1 MTHGLDLTLF
11 ALYLVFN
18 IALGIWV
25 ARRRTAGTRDYF
37 LAGEGLPWYTI
48 GGSIIA
54 ANIST
59 EHFIG
64 MIGVAYAVGF
74 VVAQW
79 EWGNWFTFSALIWVF
94 LPYYIRGGLYTMP
107 EFLERRYNSTCRYL
121 FAVCS
126 LVLWIIAQMAV
137 VMLAG
142 GKAMKGMFGIDE
154 RLTIL
159 GLAVLAGSYTIY
171 GGLRS
176 VAWTDFLQFV
186 VMMLGG
192 LIVTVIG
199 LQRVDGLGN
208 LMHFAPGKFK
218 IIYPITDKDYPWFGV
233 WSLFISIG
241 IWYNCTNQFIVQR
254 CLGARSEWDA
264 RMGVVFAGF
273 MKILLPLLVVIPGI
287 VAFKLFPGLSDKD
300 QAFPTLVRELVPVGL
315 SGIVMA
321 GLASGMLSHI
331 SSVLNSCSTVFTMD
345 LYKTLLGKNKT
356 DQHLVRVGRFSA
368 FGILTISTLLALWFT
383 LPPSP
388 TFSAGDFKDL
398 PALATELN
406 QQSDGVSQYLNG
418 RFSETTRQTL
428 SAQQGPGSDAGLLK
442 EALVQEFN
450 RVIRSQAIYEEQRFA
465 GVKLAEETR
474 RLLGQ
479 NPTGKDLVRLNR
491 LLLEDAY
498 PLAIVKK
505 SNLGVFDLIQNVG
518 AWVAAP
524 IAAVFLLGVLWKRTT
539 AAAATF
545 VLLFAFPYTWL
556 VEYVLFKQVSWL
568 MPFDNWLNRTFL
580 VWATS
585 MVVLVAVSLL
595 TPPPAPEKIKGII
608 WSWKV
613 TVLPESERQRNRGLR
628 NLLLW
633 WCVFIGIMA
642 VLYAYMMWFQFW
654 GPGAGS

>member
-1 MTHGLDLTLF
+1 MTHTLDFILF
-11 ALYLVFN
+11 ACYLVFN

-25 ARRRTAGTRDYF
+25 ARRKTGGTRGYF
-37 LAGEGLPWYTI
+37 LAGDGLPWYAI

-79 EWGNWFTFSALIWVF
+79 EWGNWFTFSALIWIF
-94 LPYYIRGGLYTMP
+94 LPYYSRGGLYTMP

-126 LVLWIIAQMAV
+126 LVLWIVAQMAV

-154 RLTIL
+154 TLTIL
-159 GLAVLAGSYTIY
+159 CLALLAGSYTIY
-171 GGLRS
+171 GGLVS

-199 LQRVDGLGN
+199 LHQVGGLHD
-208 LMHFAPGKFK
+208 LMLFAPEKFK

-264 RMGVVFAGF
+264 RAGVIFAGF
-273 MKILLPLLVVIPGI
+273 MKILLPLLVVVPGI
-287 VAFKLFPGLSDKD
+287 VAFKLYPSLADKD

-345 LYKTLLGKNKT
+345 LYKPFFGRDKSEE
-356 DQHLVRVGRFSA
+356 HLVRVGRLSA
-368 FGILTISTLLALWFT
+368 FAILAVATLLAVWF
-383 LPPSP
+383 SY
-388 TFSAGDFKDL
+388 
-398 PALATELN
+398 
-406 QQSDGVSQYLNG
+406 QQ
-418 RFSETTRQTL
+418 
-428 SAQQGPGSDAGLLK
+428 
-442 EALVQEFN
+442 
-450 RVIRSQAIYEEQRFA
+450 
-465 GVKLAEETR
+465 
-474 RLLGQ
+474 
-479 NPTGKDLVRLNR
+479 
-491 LLLEDAY
+491 
-498 PLAIVKK
+498 
-505 SNLGVFDLIQNVG
+505 LGVFVLIQNVG

-524 IAAVFLLGVLWKRTT
+524 IAAVFLLGVLWRRTT
-539 AAAATF
+539 AWAATF
-545 VLLFAFPYTWL
+545 VLLFAFPFTAF
-556 VEYVLFKQVSWL
+556 VEYYLFKHVSWL
-568 MPFDNWLNRTFL
+568 MPFDNWLNRTFV

-585 MVVLVAVSLL
+585 MLLLVVLSFV
-595 TPPPAPEKIKGII
+595 TQPPDAEKIKGII

-613 TVLPESERQRNRGLR
+613 TRLPDSERQRNRGLR
-628 NLLLW
+628 NLFLW
-633 WCVFIGIMA
+633 WCLFIGLMA
-642 VLYAYMMWFQFW
+642 VLYAYMMWFQFA
-654 GPGAGS
+654 GPGSGQR

>member
-1 MTHGLDLTLF
+1 MTHGLDFVLF
-11 ALYLVFN
+11 ALYLAFN

-25 ARRRTAGTRDYF
+25 ARRKTAGTRDYF
-37 LAGEGLPWYTI
+37 LAGDGLPWYTI

-79 EWGNWFTFSALIWVF
+79 EWGNWFTFTALIWIF

-107 EFLERRYNSTCRYL
+107 EFLERRFNPTCRYL

-126 LVLWIIAQMAV
+126 LVLWIVAQMAV

-142 GKAMKGMFGIDE
+142 GKAMKGMFGWNE
-154 RLTIL
+154 TATII

-171 GGLRS
+171 GGLVS
-176 VAWTDFLQFV
+176 VAWTDFLQFI
-186 VMMLGG
+186 VMMIGG
-192 LIVTVIG
+192 LVVTLVG
-199 LQRVDGLGN
+199 LHQVGGLHE
-208 LMHFAPGKFK
+208 LMMVAPEKFK
-218 IIYPITDKDYPWFGV
+218 IIYPITDKEYPWFGV

-287 VAFKLFPGLSDKD
+287 VAFKLYPNLADKD
-300 QAFPTLVRELVPVGL
+300 QAFPTLVRELVPAGL

-345 LYKTLLGKNKT
+345 LYKPFLGRGKSE
-356 DQHLVRVGRFSA
+356 QQMVRVGRTSA
-368 FGILTISTLLALWFT
+368 FAILVVATLLAIWF
-383 LPPSP
+383 S
-388 TFSAGDFKDL
+388 
-398 PALATELN
+398 
-406 QQSDGVSQYLNG
+406 Y
-418 RFSETTRQTL
+418 RQ
-428 SAQQGPGSDAGLLK
+428 
-442 EALVQEFN
+442 
-450 RVIRSQAIYEEQRFA
+450 
-465 GVKLAEETR
+465 
-474 RLLGQ
+474 
-479 NPTGKDLVRLNR
+479 
-491 LLLEDAY
+491 
-498 PLAIVKK
+498 
-505 SNLGVFDLIQNVG
+505 LGVFVLIQNVG

-539 AAAATF
+539 AWAATF
-545 VLLFAFPYTWL
+545 VLLFAFPYTAF
-556 VEYVLFKQVSWL
+556 VEYYLFKHVSWL

-580 VWATS
+580 VWASS
-585 MVVLVAVSLL
+585 MVLLVLLSLV
-595 TPPPAPEKIKGII
+595 TKPPAPEKIKGII
-608 WSWKV
+608 WSWSVAK
-613 TVLPESERQRNRGLR
+613 LPESERERNRGLR
-628 NLLLW
+628 NLFLW
-633 WCVFIGIMA
+633 WCLFIGIMA
-642 VLYAYMMWFQFW
+642 ALYAYVMWFQFW
-654 GPGAGS
+654 GPGSRHG

>member
-1 MTHGLDLTLF
+1 MTHRLDIVLF
-11 ALYLVFN
+11 ALYLLVN
-18 IALGIWV
+18 IALGLWV
-25 ARRRTAGTRDYF
+25 ARRKTAGTRDYF
-37 LAGEGLPWYTI
+37 LAGEGLPWYAI

-79 EWGNWFTFSALIWVF
+79 EWGNWFTFSALIWIF

-107 EFLERRYNSTCRYL
+107 EFLERRYNATCRYL

-142 GKAMKGMFGIDE
+142 GKAMKGMFGWDE
-154 RLTIL
+154 TLTIVC
-159 GLAVLAGSYTIY
+159 LAVLAGSYTIY

-186 VMMLGG
+186 VMMVGG
-192 LIVTVIG
+192 LVVTVIG
-199 LQRVDGLGN
+199 LHQVGGLPE
-208 LMHFAPGKFK
+208 LMLKAPEKFK

-233 WSLFISIG
+233 WSLFLSIG

-287 VAFKLFPGLSDKD
+287 VAFKLYPSLTDKD
-300 QAFPTLVRELVPVGL
+300 QAFPTLVRDLVPAGL
-315 SGIVMA
+315 SGVVMA

-345 LYKTLLGKNKT
+345 LYRPVLGRHRSER
-356 DQHLVRVGRFSA
+356 HLVRVGRVSA
-368 FGILTISTLLALWFT
+368 FVILALATLLAIWF
-383 LPPSP
+383 SH
-388 TFSAGDFKDL
+388 
-398 PALATELN
+398 
-406 QQSDGVSQYLNG
+406 
-418 RFSETTRQTL
+418 RQ
-428 SAQQGPGSDAGLLK
+428 
-442 EALVQEFN
+442 
-450 RVIRSQAIYEEQRFA
+450 
-465 GVKLAEETR
+465 
-474 RLLGQ
+474 
-479 NPTGKDLVRLNR
+479 
-491 LLLEDAY
+491 
-498 PLAIVKK
+498 
-505 SNLGVFDLIQNVG
+505 LGVFVLIQNVG

-580 VWATS
+580 VWASS
-585 MVVLVAVSLL
+585 MLLLVIVSLV
-595 TPPPAPEKIKGII
+595 TAPPAPDKIAGII

-613 TVLPESERQRNRGLR
+613 AKLPESERGRNRGLR

-633 WCVFIGIMA
+633 WSLFIGVMA
-642 VLYAYMMWFQFW
+642 ALYAYVMWFQFW
-654 GPGAGS
+654 GPGRPTG

>member
-1 MTHGLDLTLF
+1 MTHRLDIVLF
-11 ALYLVFN
+11 ALYLLVN
-18 IALGIWV
+18 LALGIWV
-25 ARRRTAGTRDYF
+25 ARRKTAGTRDYF

-79 EWGNWFTFSALIWVF
+79 EWGNWFTFSALIWIF

-107 EFLERRYNSTCRYL
+107 EFLERRYNRTCRYL

-142 GKAMKGMFGIDE
+142 GKAMKGMFGWDE
-154 RLTIL
+154 TLTIVC
-159 GLAVLAGSYTIY
+159 LAVLAGSYTIY

-176 VAWTDFLQFV
+176 VAWTDFVQFL
-186 VMMLGG
+186 VMMVGG
-192 LIVTVIG
+192 LVVTVIG
-199 LQRVDGLGN
+199 LNKVGGLPD
-208 LMHFAPGKFK
+208 LMLAAPDKFK
-218 IIYPITDKDYPWFGV
+218 IIYPITDKEYPWFGV

-287 VAFKLFPGLSDKD
+287 VAFRLFPGMKDPD

-315 SGIVMA
+315 SGVVMA
-321 GLASGMLSHI
+321 GLASGLLSHI

-345 LYKTLLGKNKT
+345 LYRPVLGH
-356 DQHLVRVGRFSA
+356 DRSERHLVWVGRVSA
-368 FGILTISTLLALWFT
+368 FGILGVATLLALWFT
-383 LPPSP
+383 
-388 TFSAGDFKDL
+388 
-398 PALATELN
+398 
-406 QQSDGVSQYLNG
+406 
-418 RFSETTRQTL
+418 RQ
-428 SAQQGPGSDAGLLK
+428 K
-442 EALVQEFN
+442 
-450 RVIRSQAIYEEQRFA
+450 
-465 GVKLAEETR
+465 
-474 RLLGQ
+474 
-479 NPTGKDLVRLNR
+479 
-491 LLLEDAY
+491 
-498 PLAIVKK
+498 
-505 SNLGVFDLIQNVG
+505 LGVFVLLQNVG

-539 AAAATF
+539 AWAATF
-545 VLLFAFPYTWL
+545 VLVFGFPYTAF
-556 VEYVLFKQVSWL
+556 VEYYLFKQVSWL

-580 VWATS
+580 VWASS
-585 MVVLVAVSLL
+585 MLLLVVLSLA
-595 TPPPAPEKIKGII
+595 TKPPAPEKVKGII

-613 TVLPESERQRNRGLR
+613 AKLPESERGRNRGLR
-628 NLLLW
+628 NLFLW
-633 WCVFIGIMA
+633 WCLFIGIMA
-642 VLYAYMMWFQFW
+642 ALYAYMLWFQFW
-654 GPGAGS
+654 GPASRAA

>member
-1 MTHGLDLTLF
+1 MTHRLDFVLF
-11 ALYLVFN
+11 GCYLAFN

-25 ARRRTAGTRDYF
+25 ARRRTAGTRNYF

-79 EWGNWFTFSALIWVF
+79 EWGNWFTFSALIWIF

-126 LVLWIIAQMAV
+126 LVLWIVAQMAV

-142 GKAMKGMFGIDE
+142 GKAMKGMFGVDE
-154 RLTIL
+154 TFTIIC
-159 GLAVLAGSYTIY
+159 LAILAGSYTIY
-171 GGLRS
+171 GGLVS

-192 LIVTVIG
+192 LIVTMIG
-199 LQRVDGLGN
+199 LHKVGGLHN
-208 LMHFAPGKFK
+208 LMLFAPEKFK
-218 IIYPITDKDYPWFGV
+218 IIYPITDKQYPWFGV

-273 MKILLPLLVVIPGI
+273 MKIVLPLLVVVPGI
-287 VAFKLFPGLSDKD
+287 VAFKLYPSLADKD

-345 LYKTLLGKNKT
+345 LYKPSLGRGKS
-356 DQHLVRVGRFSA
+356 DQHLVRVGRLSA
-368 FGILTISTLLALWFT
+368 FAILAAATLLAIWF
-383 LPPSP
+383 SY
-388 TFSAGDFKDL
+388 
-398 PALATELN
+398 
-406 QQSDGVSQYLNG
+406 QQ
-418 RFSETTRQTL
+418 
-428 SAQQGPGSDAGLLK
+428 
-442 EALVQEFN
+442 
-450 RVIRSQAIYEEQRFA
+450 
-465 GVKLAEETR
+465 
-474 RLLGQ
+474 
-479 NPTGKDLVRLNR
+479 
-491 LLLEDAY
+491 
-498 PLAIVKK
+498 
-505 SNLGVFDLIQNVG
+505 LGVFVLIQNVG

-539 AAAATF
+539 AWAATF
-545 VLLFAFPYTWL
+545 VLIFAFPYTAF
-556 VEYVLFKQVSWL
+556 VEYYLFKHVSWL

-585 MVVLVAVSLL
+585 MLLLVILSLV
-595 TPPPAPEKIKGII
+595 TEPPDPEKTKGII

-613 TVLPESERQRNRGLR
+613 AALPESQRQRNRGLR
-628 NLLLW
+628 NLFLW
-633 WCVFIGIMA
+633 WCIFIVLMGA
-642 VLYAYMMWFQFW
+642 LYAYMMWFQFA
-654 GPGAGS
+654 GPASRSG

>member
-1 MTHGLDLTLF
+1 MTHTVDFILF
-11 ALYLVFN
+11 ACYLACN

-25 ARRRTAGTRDYF
+25 ARRKSAGTRGYF
-37 LAGEGLPWYTI
+37 LAGDGLPWYAI

-64 MIGVAYAVGF
+64 MIGIAYAVGF

-79 EWGNWFTFSALIWVF
+79 EWGNWFTFSALIWIF

-126 LVLWIIAQMAV
+126 LVLWIVAQMAV

-142 GKAMKGMFGIDE
+142 GKAMNGMFGIDE

-159 GLAVLAGSYTIY
+159 CLAVLAGSYTIY
-171 GGLRS
+171 GGLVS

-199 LQRVDGLGN
+199 LYEVGGLHE
-208 LMHFAPGKFK
+208 LMLFAPEKFK
-218 IIYPITDKDYPWFGV
+218 IIYPITDKEYPWFGV

-264 RMGVVFAGF
+264 RAGVIFAGF
-273 MKILLPLLVVIPGI
+273 MKILLPLLVVVPGI
-287 VAFKLFPGLSDKD
+287 VAFKLYPSLADKD

-345 LYKTLLGKNKT
+345 LYQPFLGRDKSE
-356 DQHLVRVGRFSA
+356 QHLVRVGRVSA
-368 FGILTISTLLALWFT
+368 FAILAVATLLAIWF
-383 LPPSP
+383 SYQ
-388 TFSAGDFKDL
+388 K
-398 PALATELN
+398 
-406 QQSDGVSQYLNG
+406 
-418 RFSETTRQTL
+418 
-428 SAQQGPGSDAGLLK
+428 
-442 EALVQEFN
+442 
-450 RVIRSQAIYEEQRFA
+450 
-465 GVKLAEETR
+465 
-474 RLLGQ
+474 
-479 NPTGKDLVRLNR
+479 
-491 LLLEDAY
+491 
-498 PLAIVKK
+498 
-505 SNLGVFDLIQNVG
+505 LGVFVLIQNVG

-539 AAAATF
+539 AWAATF
-545 VLLFAFPYTWL
+545 VLLFAFPFTAF
-556 VEYVLFKQVSWL
+556 VEYYLFKHVPWL
-568 MPFDNWLNRTFL
+568 MPFDNWLNRTFV

-585 MVVLVAVSLL
+585 MVLLVALSLA
-595 TPPPAPEKIKGII
+595 TKPPDPAKTAGII
-608 WSWKV
+608 WSWHV
-613 TVLPESERQRNRGLR
+613 TKLPDSERHRNRGLR
-628 NLLLW
+628 NLFLW
-633 WCVFIGIMA
+633 WCLFIGLMA
-642 VLYAYMMWFQFW
+642 ALYAYMMWFQFA
-654 GPGAGS
+654 GPGSGPR